1 MSVEIIMPKAGM
13 SMEEGTIVKWLKS
26 EGDEIKEG
34 EPIVEILTDKVNM
47 EVEAES
53 SGFLIKKVRFE
64 DEVLP
69 VFTVIGYIGEKGETV
84 SEREEKAKTAE
95 VIKDEKKP
103 DKKETEENSVFFN
116 KSLMQSDKL
125 NRATPAA
132 RKKARDNNLN
142 LGDIPGSGPKGRVQ
156 LADVESFTAG
166 GTVKATPLARKIA
179 GQEGIDLDGISGTG
193 AKGKIFK
200 RDLVLNAAPEIISKE
215 AELKPYSGI
224 RKVIGD
230 RMTES
235 QFSAPTFTLNIEVG
249 VNKLLKLK
257 DKIAAP
263 LMDETGEKL
272 TINDLLILAV
282 SRGVRKYPD
291 INVSLTDKGILCH
304 KEINVGFAV
313 SGNGVLMVPVVKN
326 TEDKGIRNI
335 LTEGKALI
343 KKARE
348 GKLGAAEQ
356 SGSTIT
362 LSNLGM
368 YGVHYFNPII
378 NQPNSCIIGVGTI
391 EEKPVAKAGK
401 ISVKKVIYLSA
412 TFDHRV
418 IDGALGAEFMQY
430 VKKLIED
437 PYSLLI

>member
-156 LADVESFTAG
+156 LADVESFAAG
-166 GTVKATPLARKIA
+166 STVKATPLARKIA
-179 GQEGIDLDGISGTG
+179 GQEGIDLNGISGTG

-257 DKIAAP
+257 DKIAEP

-430 VKKLIED
+430 IKKLIED

>member
-84 SEREEKAKTAE
+84 GETTEKPKAAE
-95 VIKDEKKP
+95 VIKEEKKP

-132 RKKARDNNLN
+132 RKKAKDNSLN
-142 LGDIPGSGPKGRVQ
+142 LSDIAGTGPKGRVQ
-156 LADVESFTAG
+156 LTDVESFMSSG
-166 GTVKATPLARKIA
+166 VKATPLARKIA
-179 GQEGIDLDGISGTG
+179 GQEGIDLESISGTG

-200 RDLVLNAAPEIISKE
+200 RDLALNAAPEIISKE

-282 SRGVRKYPD
+282 SRGVKKYPD
-291 INVSLTDKGILCH
+291 INVSLTDKGILCY

-313 SGNGVLMVPVVKN
+313 SGNGVLMVPVIKN

-335 LTEGKALI
+335 LTEGKDLI

-391 EEKPVAKAGK
+391 EEKPVAKEGK

-430 VKKLIED
+430 VKKLIEN

>member
-156 LADVESFTAG
+156 LADVESFAAG
-166 GTVKATPLARKIA
+166 STVKATPLARKIA

-263 LMDETGEKL
+263 LMEETGEKL

>member
-69 VFTVIGYIGEKGETV
+69 VFTVIGYIGEKGEAV

>member
-69 VFTVIGYIGEKGETV
+69 VFTVIGYIGEKGEAV
-84 SEREEKAKTAE
+84 SETEEKAKTAE

-156 LADVESFTAG
+156 LADVESFAAG
-166 GTVKATPLARKIA
+166 STVKATPLARKIA

-257 DKIAAP
+257 DKIAEP

>member
-84 SEREEKAKTAE
+84 SETEEKAKTAE

-156 LADVESFTAG
+156 LADVESFAAG
-166 GTVKATPLARKIA
+166 STVKATPLARKIA

>member
-69 VFTVIGYIGEKGETV
+69 VFTVIGYIGEKGEAV

-156 LADVESFTAG
+156 LADVESFAAG
-166 GTVKATPLARKIA
+166 STVKATPLARKIA

-257 DKIAAP
+257 DKIAEP

>member
-69 VFTVIGYIGEKGETV
+69 VFTVIGYIGEKGEAV
-84 SEREEKAKTAE
+84 SETEEKAKTAE

-156 LADVESFTAG
+156 LADVESFAAG
-166 GTVKATPLARKIA
+166 STVKATPLARKIA
-179 GQEGIDLDGISGTG
+179 EQEGIDLDDISGTG

-257 DKIAAP
+257 DKIAEP

>member
-69 VFTVIGYIGEKGETV
+69 VFTVIGYIGEKGEAV
-84 SEREEKAKTAE
+84 SETEEKAKTAE

-142 LGDIPGSGPKGRVQ
+142 LGDISGSGPKGRVQ
-156 LADVESFTAG
+156 LADVESFAAG
-166 GTVKATPLARKIA
+166 STVKATPLARKIA

>member
-13 SMEEGTIVKWLKS
+13 SMEEGTIVKWLVE
-26 EGDEIKEG
+26 EGSEIKEG
-34 EPIVEILTDKVNM
+34 DPIVEILTDKVNM

-84 SEREEKAKTAE
+84 SEEVKEKTEDK
-95 VIKDEKKP
+95 KPEKK
-103 DKKETEENSVFFN
+103 EIEENSVFFN
-116 KSLMQSDKL
+116 KSLTQPDKL

-132 RKKARDNNLN
+132 RKKARENSLS
-142 LGDIPGSGPKGRVQ
+142 LGEIEGSGPKGRIQ
-156 LADVESFTAG
+156 LYDVENFLEG
-166 GTVKATPLARKIA
+166 NGIKATPLARKIA
-179 GQEGIDLDGISGTG
+179 EGEGISLDDISGTG
-193 AKGKIFK
+193 NKGKIFK
-200 RDLVLNAAPEIISKE
+200 RDLVLNKAPEIISKE
-215 AELKPYSGI
+215 SELKPYTGI

-235 QFSAPTFTLNIEVG
+235 QFSAPTFTLNIEVE

-257 DKIAAP
+257 DKISEP
-263 LMDETGEKL
+263 LMNETGEKL

-282 SRGVRKYPD
+282 SRGVKKYPD
-291 INVSLTDKGILCH
+291 VNVSLTDKGILCH

-326 TEDKGIRNI
+326 TEDKGIRHI
-335 LTEGKALI
+335 LTEGKDLI

-368 YGVHYFNPII
+368 YGVQYFNPII

-391 EEKPVAKAGK
+391 EEKPKAKAGK

-430 VKKLIED
+430 IKQLIET

>member
-156 LADVESFTAG
+156 LADVESFAAG
-166 GTVKATPLARKIA
+166 STVKATPLARKIA

>member
-69 VFTVIGYIGEKGETV
+69 VFTVIGYIGEKGEAV
-84 SEREEKAKTAE
+84 SETEEKAKTAE

-156 LADVESFTAG
+156 LADVESFAAG
-166 GTVKATPLARKIA
+166 STVKATPLARKIA

-200 RDLVLNAAPEIISKE
+200 RDLVLNTAPEIISKE

>member
-84 SEREEKAKTAE
+84 GEITEKPKAAE
-95 VIKDEKKP
+95 VIKEEKKP

-132 RKKARDNNLN
+132 RKKAKDNSLN
-142 LGDIPGSGPKGRVQ
+142 LSDIAGSGPKGRVQ
-156 LADVESFTAG
+156 LADVESFMSSG
-166 GTVKATPLARKIA
+166 VKATPLARKIA
-179 GQEGIDLDGISGTG
+179 GQEGIDLESISGTG
-193 AKGKIFK
+193 ARGKIFK

-215 AELKPYSGI
+215 AELKPYSGL

-282 SRGVRKYPD
+282 SRGVKKYPD
-291 INVSLTDKGILCH
+291 INVSLTDKGILCY

-313 SGNGVLMVPVVKN
+313 SGNGVLMVPVIKN

-335 LTEGKALI
+335 LTEGKDLI

-391 EEKPVAKAGK
+391 EEKPVAKEGK

-430 VKKLIED
+430 VKKLIEN

>member
-34 EPIVEILTDKVNM
+34 EPVVEILTDKVNM

-84 SEREEKAKTAE
+84 SETEEKAGTSE
-95 VIKDEKKP
+95 VIKDK
-103 DKKETEENSVFFN
+103 TEENSVFFN

-132 RKKARDNNLN
+132 RRKARDNNLN
-142 LGDIPGSGPKGRVQ
+142 IGNIPGSGPKGRVR
-156 LADVESFTAG
+156 LADVESFAESK
-166 GTVKATPLARKIA
+166 VKATPLARKIA
-179 GQEGIDLDGISGTG
+179 EQEGIDLDSINVTGT
-193 AKGKIFK
+193 KGKIFK
-200 RDLVLNAAPEIISKE
+200 RDLVLNTVPEISKE
-215 AELKPYSGI
+215 SELKPYSGI

-230 RMTES
+230 RMTKS
-235 QFSAPTFTLNIEVG
+235 QFSAPTFTLNIEVR

-257 DKIAAP
+257 DKIAQP

-291 INVSLTDKGILCH
+291 INVSLTDKGILYH

-313 SGNGVLMVPVVKN
+313 SGNGVLMVPVIKN
-326 TEDKGIRNI
+326 TEAKGIRNI

-378 NQPNSCIIGVGTI
+378 NQPDSCIIGVGTI
-391 EEKPVAKAGK
+391 EEKPVSKSGK

-430 VKKLIED
+430 VKKLTEA

>member
-84 SEREEKAKTAE
+84 SETEEKAKTAE

-156 LADVESFTAG
+156 LADVESFAAG
-166 GTVKATPLARKIA
+166 STVKATPLARKIA

-200 RDLVLNAAPEIISKE
+200 RDLVLNTAPEIISKE

-430 VKKLIED
+430 VKKLIEN

>member
-13 SMEEGTIVKWLKS
+13 SMEEGTIVKWLKN

-84 SEREEKAKTAE
+84 GETTEKPKAAE
-95 VIKDEKKP
+95 VIKEEKKP

-132 RKKARDNNLN
+132 RKKAKDNSLN
-142 LGDIPGSGPKGRVQ
+142 LSDIAGTGPKGRVQ
-156 LADVESFTAG
+156 LADVESFMSSG
-166 GTVKATPLARKIA
+166 VKATPLARKIA
-179 GQEGIDLDGISGTG
+179 GQEGIDLESISGTG

-200 RDLVLNAAPEIISKE
+200 RDLALNAAPEIISKE

-282 SRGVRKYPD
+282 SRGVKKYPD
-291 INVSLTDKGILCH
+291 INVSLTDKGILCY

-313 SGNGVLMVPVVKN
+313 SGNGVLMVPVIKN

-335 LTEGKALI
+335 LTEGKDLI

-391 EEKPVAKAGK
+391 EEKPVAKEGK

-418 IDGALGAEFMQY
+418 IDAALGAELMQY
-430 VKKLIED
+430 VKKLIEN

>member
-69 VFTVIGYIGEKGETV
+69 VFTVIGYIGEKGEAV

-156 LADVESFTAG
+156 LADVESFAAG
-166 GTVKATPLARKIA
+166 STVKATPLARKIA

>member
-1 MSVEIIMPKAGM
+1 M
-13 SMEEGTIVKWLKS
+13 
-26 EGDEIKEG
+26 
-34 EPIVEILTDKVNM
+34 
-47 EVEAES
+47 
-53 SGFLIKKVRFE
+53 
-64 DEVLP
+64 LP

-84 SEREEKAKTAE
+84 SETEEKAKTAE

-156 LADVESFTAG
+156 LADVESFAAG
-166 GTVKATPLARKIA
+166 STVKATPLARKIA

-391 EEKPVAKAGK
+391 EEKPVAKNGK

>member
-13 SMEEGTIVKWLKS
+13 SMEEGTIVKWLVE
-26 EGDEIKEG
+26 EGSEIKEG
-34 EPIVEILTDKVNM
+34 DPIVEILTDKVNM

-84 SEREEKAKTAE
+84 SEEVKEKTEDK
-95 VIKDEKKP
+95 KPEKK
-103 DKKETEENSVFFN
+103 EIEENSVFFN
-116 KSLMQSDKL
+116 KSLTQPDKL

-132 RKKARDNNLN
+132 RKKARENSLS
-142 LGDIPGSGPKGRVQ
+142 LGEIEGSGPKGRIQ
-156 LADVESFTAG
+156 LYDVENFLEG
-166 GTVKATPLARKIA
+166 NGIKATPLARKIA
-179 GQEGIDLDGISGTG
+179 EGEGISLDDISGTG
-193 AKGKIFK
+193 SRGKIFK
-200 RDLVLNAAPEIISKE
+200 RDLVLNKAPEIISKE
-215 AELKPYSGI
+215 SELKPYTGI

-257 DKIAAP
+257 DKISEP
-263 LMDETGEKL
+263 LMNETGEKL

-291 INVSLTDKGILCH
+291 VNVSLTDKGILCH

-326 TEDKGIRNI
+326 TEDKGIRHI
-335 LTEGKALI
+335 LTEGKELI

-368 YGVHYFNPII
+368 YGVQYFNPII

-391 EEKPVAKAGK
+391 EEKPKAKAGK

-430 VKKLIED
+430 IKQLIET

>member
-13 SMEEGTIVKWLKS
+13 SMEEGTIVKWLKN

-84 SEREEKAKTAE
+84 GEITEKPKAAE
-95 VIKDEKKP
+95 VIKEEKKP

-132 RKKARDNNLN
+132 RKKAKDNSLN
-142 LGDIPGSGPKGRVQ
+142 LSDIAGTGPKGRVQ
-156 LADVESFTAG
+156 LADVESFMSSG
-166 GTVKATPLARKIA
+166 VKATPLARKIA
-179 GQEGIDLDGISGTG
+179 GQEGIDLESISGTG

-282 SRGVRKYPD
+282 SRGVKKYPD
-291 INVSLTDKGILCH
+291 INVSLTDKGILCY

-313 SGNGVLMVPVVKN
+313 SGNGVLMVPVIKN

-335 LTEGKALI
+335 LTEGKDLI

-391 EEKPVAKAGK
+391 EEKPVAKEGK

-430 VKKLIED
+430 VKKLIEN

>member
-84 SEREEKAKTAE
+84 SETEEKAKTAE

-156 LADVESFTAG
+156 LADVESFAAG
-166 GTVKATPLARKIA
+166 STVKATPLARKIA

-263 LMDETGEKL
+263 LMEETGEKL

>member
-156 LADVESFTAG
+156 LADVESFAAG
-166 GTVKATPLARKIA
+166 STVKATPLARKIA

-257 DKIAAP
+257 DKIAKP

>member
-13 SMEEGTIVKWLKS
+13 SMEEGTIVKWLKN

-34 EPIVEILTDKVNM
+34 EAIVEILTDKVNM

-53 SGFLIKKVRFE
+53 SGYLLKKVRFE

-69 VFTVIGYIGEKGETV
+69 VFTVIGYIGEMGETV
-84 SEREEKAKTAE
+84 SETPKTPEKTE
-95 VIKDEKKP
+95 IVEEKKP

-116 KSLMQSDKL
+116 KSLMLPDKL

-132 RKKARDNNLN
+132 RKKARDNSLS
-142 LGDIPGSGPKGRVQ
+142 LGDISGSGPKGRVQ
-156 LADVESFTAG
+156 LIDVETFLAD
-166 GTVKATPLARKIA
+166 GTIKATPLARKIA
-179 GQEGIDLDGISGTG
+179 GQEGIDLDSISGTG

-200 RDLVLNAAPEIISKE
+200 RDLTLNAAPEIISKE

-257 DKIAAP
+257 DKIAQP

-272 TINDLLILAV
+272 TINDLLILSI
-282 SRGVRKYPD
+282 SRGVKKYPD

-335 LTEGKALI
+335 LTEGKDLI
-343 KKARE
+343 KKARD

-391 EEKPVAKAGK
+391 EEKPVAKDGK
-401 ISVKKVIYLSA
+401 IKIKKVIYLSA

-430 VKKLIED
+430 IKKLIED

>member
-13 SMEEGTIVKWLKS
+13 SMEEGTIVKWLKN

-84 SEREEKAKTAE
+84 GEITEKPKAAE
-95 VIKDEKKP
+95 VIKEEKKP

-132 RKKARDNNLN
+132 RKKAKDNSLN
-142 LGDIPGSGPKGRVQ
+142 LSDIPGSGPKGRVQ
-156 LADVESFTAG
+156 LADVESFMSSG
-166 GTVKATPLARKIA
+166 VKATPLARKIA
-179 GQEGIDLDGISGTG
+179 GQEGIDLESISGTG
-193 AKGKIFK
+193 AGGKIFK

-282 SRGVRKYPD
+282 SRGVKKYPD
-291 INVSLTDKGILCH
+291 INVSLTDKGILCY

-313 SGNGVLMVPVVKN
+313 SGNGVLMVPVIKN
-326 TEDKGIRNI
+326 TEDKGIRSI
-335 LTEGKALI
+335 LTEGKDLI

-391 EEKPVAKAGK
+391 EEKPVAKEGK

-430 VKKLIED
+430 VKKLIEN

>member
-13 SMEEGTIVKWLKS
+13 SMEEGTIVKWLVE
-26 EGDEIKEG
+26 EGSEIKEG
-34 EPIVEILTDKVNM
+34 DPIVEILTDKVNM

-84 SEREEKAKTAE
+84 SEEVKEKTEDK
-95 VIKDEKKP
+95 KPEKK
-103 DKKETEENSVFFN
+103 EIEENSVFFN
-116 KSLMQSDKL
+116 KSLTQPDKL

-132 RKKARDNNLN
+132 RKKARENSLN
-142 LGDIPGSGPKGRVQ
+142 LGEIEGSGPKGRIQ
-156 LADVESFTAG
+156 LYDVENFLEG
-166 GTVKATPLARKIA
+166 NGIKATPLARKIA
-179 GQEGIDLDGISGTG
+179 EGEGISLDDISGTG
-193 AKGKIFK
+193 NKGKIFK
-200 RDLVLNAAPEIISKE
+200 RDLVLNKAPEIISKE
-215 AELKPYSGI
+215 SELKPYTGI

-257 DKIAAP
+257 DKISEP
-263 LMDETGEKL
+263 LMNETGEKL

-291 INVSLTDKGILCH
+291 VNVSLTDKGILCH

-326 TEDKGIRNI
+326 TEDKGIRHI
-335 LTEGKALI
+335 LTEGKELI

-368 YGVHYFNPII
+368 YGVQYFNPII

-391 EEKPVAKAGK
+391 EEKPKAKAGK

-430 VKKLIED
+430 IKQLIET

>member
-84 SEREEKAKTAE
+84 SETEEKAKTAE

-132 RKKARDNNLN
+132 RKKAKDNNLN

-156 LADVESFTAG
+156 LADVESFAAG
-166 GTVKATPLARKIA
+166 STVKATPLARKIA
-179 GQEGIDLDGISGTG
+179 GQEGIDLDSISGTG

-326 TEDKGIRNI
+326 TEDKGIRSI
-335 LTEGKALI
+335 LTEGKELI

>member
-69 VFTVIGYIGEKGETV
+69 VFTVIGYIGEKGEAV

-200 RDLVLNAAPEIISKE
+200 RDLVLNTAPEIISKE

>member
-84 SEREEKAKTAE
+84 SETEEKAKTAE

-132 RKKARDNNLN
+132 RKKAKDNNLN

-156 LADVESFTAG
+156 LADVESFAAG
-166 GTVKATPLARKIA
+166 STVKATPLARKIS
-179 GQEGIDLDGISGTG
+179 GQEGIDLDSINGTG
-193 AKGKIFK
+193 TKGKIFK
-200 RDLVLNAAPEIISKE
+200 RDLVLNAASEIISKE

-257 DKIAAP
+257 DKIAKP

-430 VKKLIED
+430 VKKLIEE

>member
-13 SMEEGTIVKWLKS
+13 SMEEGTLVKWLKE

-34 EPIVEILTDKVNM
+34 EPLVEILTDKVNM

-84 SEREEKAKTAE
+84 KEAKE
-95 VIKDEKKP
+95 PESKEEKKP
-103 DKKETEENSVFFN
+103 KNKETEENSVFFN
-116 KSLMQSDKL
+116 KSLTQPDKL

-132 RKKARDNNLN
+132 RKKAGENNLS
-142 LGDIPGSGPKGRVQ
+142 LGNIPGSGPKGRIQ
-156 LADVESFTAG
+156 LKDVESYLENNSIN
-166 GTVKATPLARKIA
+166 ATPLARKIA
-179 GQEGIDLDGISGTG
+179 EQEGISLEGISGTG
-193 AKGKIFK
+193 SKGKIFK
-200 RDLVLNAAPEIISKE
+200 RDLTLNDTPVIISKE

-235 QFSAPTFTLNIEVG
+235 QFSAPTFTLNIEAG

-257 DKIAAP
+257 DKIAGP
-263 LMDETGEKL
+263 LMEETGEKL
-272 TINDLLILAV
+272 TINDLLILAL

-291 INVSLTDKGILCH
+291 INVSLTDKGILYH

-326 TEDKGIRNI
+326 TEDKGIRHI
-335 LTEGKALI
+335 LKEGKDLI

-362 LSNLGM
+362 LSTLGM
-368 YGVHYFNPII
+368 YGIQYFNPII

-430 VKKLIED
+430 MKHLIED

>member
-156 LADVESFTAG
+156 LADVESFAAG
-166 GTVKATPLARKIA
+166 STVKATPLARKIA
-179 GQEGIDLDGISGTG
+179 GQEGIDLNGISGTG

-257 DKIAAP
+257 DKIAEP

>member
-69 VFTVIGYIGEKGETV
+69 VFTVIGYIGEKGEAV
-84 SEREEKAKTAE
+84 SETEEKAKTAE

-156 LADVESFTAG
+156 LADVESFAAG
-166 GTVKATPLARKIA
+166 STVKATPLARKIA

>member
-84 SEREEKAKTAE
+84 SETEEKAKTAE

-156 LADVESFTAG
+156 LADVESFAAG
-166 GTVKATPLARKIA
+166 STVKATPLARKIA

-200 RDLVLNAAPEIISKE
+200 RDLVLNTAPEIISKE

>member
-13 SMEEGTIVKWLKS
+13 SMEEGTIVKWLVE
-26 EGDEIKEG
+26 EGNEIKEG
-34 EPIVEILTDKVNM
+34 DPIVEILTDKVNM

-84 SEREEKAKTAE
+84 SEEVKEKTEDK
-95 VIKDEKKP
+95 KPEKK
-103 DKKETEENSVFFN
+103 EIEENSVFFN
-116 KSLMQSDKL
+116 KSLTQPDKL

-132 RKKARDNNLN
+132 RKKARENSLN
-142 LGDIPGSGPKGRVQ
+142 LGEIEGSGPKGRIQ
-156 LADVESFTAG
+156 LYDVENFLEG
-166 GTVKATPLARKIA
+166 NGIKATPLARKIA
-179 GQEGIDLDGISGTG
+179 EGEGISLDDISGTG
-193 AKGKIFK
+193 SKGKIFK
-200 RDLVLNAAPEIISKE
+200 RDLVLNKAPEIISKE
-215 AELKPYSGI
+215 SELKPYTGI

-257 DKIAAP
+257 DKISEP
-263 LMDETGEKL
+263 LMNETGEKL

-291 INVSLTDKGILCH
+291 VNVSLTDKGILCH

-326 TEDKGIRNI
+326 TEDKGIRRI
-335 LTEGKALI
+335 LTEGKELI

-368 YGVHYFNPII
+368 YGVQYFNPII

-391 EEKPVAKAGK
+391 EEKPKAKAGK

-430 VKKLIED
+430 IKQLIET

>member
-84 SEREEKAKTAE
+84 SETEEKAKTAE

-156 LADVESFTAG
+156 LADVESFAAG
-166 GTVKATPLARKIA
+166 STVKATPLARKIA

-257 DKIAAP
+257 DKIAEP

>member
-84 SEREEKAKTAE
+84 SETEEKAKTAE

-156 LADVESFTAG
+156 LADVESFAAG
-166 GTVKATPLARKIA
+166 STVKATPLARKIA

-200 RDLVLNAAPEIISKE
+200 RDLVLNTAPEIISKE

-263 LMDETGEKL
+263 LMEETGEKL

>member
-13 SMEEGTIVKWLKS
+13 SMEEGTIVKWLVE

-34 EPIVEILTDKVNM
+34 DPIVEILTDKVNM

-84 SEREEKAKTAE
+84 SEEVKEKTE
-95 VIKDEKKP
+95 DKKP
-103 DKKETEENSVFFN
+103 EKKETEENSVFFN
-116 KSLMQSDKL
+116 KSLTQPDKL

-132 RKKARDNNLN
+132 RKKARENSLS
-142 LGDIPGSGPKGRVQ
+142 LGEIEGSGPKGRIQ
-156 LADVESFTAG
+156 LNDVENFLEG
-166 GTVKATPLARKIA
+166 NGIKATPLARKIA
-179 GQEGIDLDGISGTG
+179 EGEGISLEDISGTG
-193 AKGKIFK
+193 SRGKIFK
-200 RDLVLNAAPEIISKE
+200 RDLVLNKAPEIISKE
-215 AELKPYSGI
+215 SELKPYTGI

-235 QFSAPTFTLNIEVG
+235 QFSAPTFTLNIEVE

-257 DKIAAP
+257 DKISEP
-263 LMDETGEKL
+263 LMNETGEKL

-282 SRGVRKYPD
+282 SRGVKKYPD
-291 INVSLTDKGILCH
+291 VNVSLTDKGILCH

-326 TEDKGIRNI
+326 TEDKGIRHI
-335 LTEGKALI
+335 LTEGKDLI

-368 YGVHYFNPII
+368 YGVQYFNPII

-391 EEKPVAKAGK
+391 EEKPKAKAGK

-430 VKKLIED
+430 IKQLIET

>member
-84 SEREEKAKTAE
+84 GEAPAVPEKLKETVKE
-95 VIKDEKKP
+95 EKKP
-103 DKKETEENSVFFN
+103 EKNETEENSVFFN
-116 KSLMQSDKL
+116 KSLTQPDKL

-132 RKKARDNNLN
+132 RKKARDNKVS
-142 LGDIPGSGPKGRVQ
+142 LGDISGSGPKGRVQ
-156 LADVESFTAG
+156 LADVESFLTDSSIK
-166 GTVKATPLARKIA
+166 VTPLARKIA
-179 GQEGIDLDGISGTG
+179 EEEGINLESISGTG

-200 RDLVLNAAPEIISKE
+200 RDLVLNTSEVISKE

-230 RMTES
+230 RMAES

-257 DKIAAP
+257 DKIAQP

-282 SRGVRKYPD
+282 SRGVEKYPD

-313 SGNGVLMVPVVKN
+313 SGNGVLMVPVIKN

-335 LTEGKALI
+335 LTEGKDLI

-391 EEKPVAKAGK
+391 EEKPKAKNGK

>member
-1 MSVEIIMPKAGM
+1 
-13 SMEEGTIVKWLKS
+13 
-26 EGDEIKEG
+26 
-34 EPIVEILTDKVNM
+34 
-47 EVEAES
+47 
-53 SGFLIKKVRFE
+53 
-64 DEVLP
+64 
-69 VFTVIGYIGEKGETV
+69 
-84 SEREEKAKTAE
+84 
-95 VIKDEKKP
+95 
-103 DKKETEENSVFFN
+103 
-116 KSLMQSDKL
+116 
-125 NRATPAA
+125 
-132 RKKARDNNLN
+132 
-142 LGDIPGSGPKGRVQ
+142 
-156 LADVESFTAG
+156 
-166 GTVKATPLARKIA
+166 
-179 GQEGIDLDGISGTG
+179 
-193 AKGKIFK
+193 
-200 RDLVLNAAPEIISKE
+200 
-215 AELKPYSGI
+215 
-224 RKVIGD
+224 
-230 RMTES
+230 MTES

-335 LTEGKALI
+335 LTEGKDLI

>member
-69 VFTVIGYIGEKGETV
+69 VFTVIGYIGEKGEAV

-257 DKIAAP
+257 DKIAEP